1 MIAPRDSILRE
12 KAGRP
17 PKSLIA
23 VLGKAAAACAR
34 KAAHMS
40 FRSPRS
46 GLERR
51 RVETSVKNLKRFTD
65 FRQEESVV

>member
-23 VLGKAAAACAR
+23 VLG